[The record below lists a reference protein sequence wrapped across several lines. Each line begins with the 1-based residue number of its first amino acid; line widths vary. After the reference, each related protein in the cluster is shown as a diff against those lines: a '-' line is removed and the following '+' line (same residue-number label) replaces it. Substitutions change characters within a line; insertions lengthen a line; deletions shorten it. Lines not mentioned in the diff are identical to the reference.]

1 MTEQQ
6 WAEARRLF
14 FEEKF
19 KKRAIARHLALHP
32 DTVARAVALDSFPK
46 RECPLRGS
54 LVDTF
59 EEPIR
64 ALLSR
69 FPELSGIRVLEE
81 IRQLGYTGQISI
93 LRDRLRQIRPR
104 RQPEVFLRRETLP
117 GEEAQADWG
126 SCGMI
131 QTENVI
137 RPLSVFVM
145 VLSFSRLL
153 YVEFT
158 VSQEMED
165 FLRCH
170 VNAFRFFGGYP
181 KTILY
186 DNLRSV
192 VAWRQKRF
200 TRLNARFQ
208 EFTGTYRFEARP
220 CNPRRGN
227 EKPRAEVGVR
237 YVKQNFLAGRC
248 FTDLQQVQLAS
259 FHWLRD
265 VANVRIHGTTGE
277 RPVERFEREKQRLHP
292 LPADPYDT
300 RIRRDVYV
308 NHQARVSFQNN
319 TYSVPPAFVGQQL
332 VLKAAPE
339 RVFVYDK
346 DREVASH
353 RRSYGR
359 YRDIEDPVH
368 GRAICL
374 HKRKGHLDKQRDEFS
389 ALGSPAERFLA
400 GLVERGHGSPALHV
414 ERLLALVKLH
424 GSTEVLAALE
434 HAMRFNAYGAD
445 YIENILRQ
453 RLGPRQ
459 AAASAL
465 ELTTRPELATHQVEA
480 PDWKDY
486 QHLGELEDT
495 HDDEN

>member
-6 WAEARRLF
+6 WAEIRRLF

-19 KKRAIARHLALHP
+19 KKRGIARHLALHP
-32 DTVARAVALDSFPK
+32 DTVARAVAADTFPRRDSPS
-46 RECPLRGS
+46 RGS
-54 LVDTF
+54 LVDAF

-64 ALLSR
+64 GLLDR
-69 FPELSGIRVLEE
+69 FPDLSGVRLFEE
-81 IRQLGYTGQISI
+81 LQKLGYTGRISI
-93 LRDRLRQIRPR
+93 LRDRLRELRPR

-131 QTENVI
+131 QTDNVV

-192 VAWRQKRF
+192 VAWRQQRF

-220 CNPRRGN
+220 CNPGRGN

-237 YVKQNFLAGRC
+237 YVKQNFLAGRS
-248 FTDLQQVQLAS
+248 FTNLQEIQIAS
-259 FHWLRD
+259 AHWLRE
-265 VANVRIHGTTGE
+265 VANVRTHGTTGE
-277 RPVERFEREKQRLHP
+277 RPVDRFLREKERLHG
-292 LPADPYDT
+292 LPAAPYDT
-300 RIRRDVYV
+300 RICRDVYV

-319 TYSVPPAFVGQQL
+319 TYSVPPAFVGQEL

-353 RRSYGR
+353 RRAYGR
-359 YRDIEDPVH
+359 YRDTEDPAH

-389 ALGSPAERFLA
+389 ALGSAAERFLQ

-414 ERLLALVKLH
+414 ERLLALVESH
-424 GSTEVLAALE
+424 GKTEVLGALE
-434 HAMRFNAYGAD
+434 HAMRYGAFGAE
-445 YIENILRQ
+445 YVENILRQ
-453 RLGPRQ
+453 RLGRRQ
-459 AAASAL
+459 PSANAL
-465 ELTTRPELATHQVEA
+465 ELSTRPDLARHQVEA

-486 QHLGELEDT
+486 AHLGELEE
-495 HDDEN
+495 HDDEKD